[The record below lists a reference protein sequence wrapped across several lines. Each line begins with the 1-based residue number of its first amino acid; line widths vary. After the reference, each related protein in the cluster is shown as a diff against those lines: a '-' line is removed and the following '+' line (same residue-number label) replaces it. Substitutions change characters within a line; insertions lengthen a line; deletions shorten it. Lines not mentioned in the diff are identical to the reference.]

1 MSFMYNPF
9 PFDDRTPVN
18 RPAIGDATAQ
28 QLVRGSVKVA
38 AFLAGKAREG
48 SVFAIDG
55 YVGADFA
62 RTVNLLEQQLH
73 VKGFHTRTINFR
85 TCFKSTEE
93 LWELV
98 DRHLSWDRSEDAYPR
113 QRLFRRCY
121 PRPQR

>member
-18 RPAIGDATAQ
+18 RPDIGEATAR
-28 QLVRGSVKVA
+28 QLVKGSVKVA

-62 RTVNLLEQQLH
+62 RTVNLLE
-73 VKGFHTRTINFR
+73 
-85 TCFKSTEE
+85 
-93 LWELV
+93 
-98 DRHLSWDRSEDAYPR
+98 
-113 QRLFRRCY
+113 
-121 PRPQR
+121 